1 MGFGYLWVFE
11 LAGKPRRKQP
21 FNTTRLDQLVHCSR
35 ETVAGQVTASP
46 LTLSLISCPETSL
59 LLRLPLVSRSSR
71 DSLAASLAQRGF
83 DQFSLPIVPGRVF
96 IYDTNPSDQVS
107 KT

>member
-1 MGFGYLWVFE
+1 MGFGHLWVFE

-21 FNTTRLDQLVHCSR
+21 FNTSRLDQLVHCSR
-35 ETVAGQVTASP
+35 ETVAGLAASP

-59 LLRLPLVSRSSR
+59 LLRLPLVLRSSR

-96 IYDTNPSDQVS
+96 I
-107 KT
+107 